1 MWKLLTYSEVNII
14 PEFSKKRIDEKSVK
28 HILSAK
34 PFIPYRLSTIEYYN
48 SIFKMYN
55 LEEIKFPFEYVY
67 IFEILEDL
75 NKITKDTKKWNIL
88 KSQLQKCVDDMRYNF
103 IEVIH
108 NNNGMIDKLIEKNTN
123 KSLL

>member
-1 MWKLLTYSEVNII
+1 
-14 PEFSKKRIDEKSVK
+14 
-28 HILSAK
+28 
-34 PFIPYRLSTIEYYN
+34 
-48 SIFKMYN
+48 MYN

-88 KSQLQKCVDDMRYNF
+88 KSKLQKCVDDMRYNF